1 MTESNQ
7 QQSITTAVVNYILY
21 LYIFVFF
28 SSLLDICCDSVK
40 YQLLYINSSSARKGL
55 LQFVKYRET
64 D

>member
-40 YQLLYINSSSARKGL
+40 YQLLYINSSSVRKGL
-55 LQFVKYRET
+55 LQFVKYRKT

>member
-28 SSLLDICCDSVK
+28 SSLLDI
-40 YQLLYINSSSARKGL
+40 
-55 LQFVKYRET
+55 
-64 D
+64 